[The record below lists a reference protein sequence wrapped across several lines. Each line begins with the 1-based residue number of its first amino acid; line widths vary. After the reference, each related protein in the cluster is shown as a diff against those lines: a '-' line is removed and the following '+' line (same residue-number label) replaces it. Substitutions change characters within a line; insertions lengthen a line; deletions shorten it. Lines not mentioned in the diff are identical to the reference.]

1 MNNTTFWQRKIQ
13 ALLHDP
19 PNKALNIKGHEAEAQ
34 AWAQKLGIGKLNDK
48 DFKPADWI
56 ASAADR
62 LNFPSYWSIGGANFR
77 NKPYLTHPLT
87 GKKLNLGGGRF
98 LPTQINEDWLRTAMQ
113 TSIDQIPDAIK
124 ADQQKLFLWLWRNW
138 SSEIQAAEGN
148 QLGALWDLLP
158 ADTRIPDHSI
168 WAHQSLTSAIA
179 ATADSKG
186 DPDPAF
192 LLFTIGPV
200 QAFISAARRTQDLW
214 AGSYLLSYLNWQAIQ
229 VIAEEIGPDA
239 VIFPNLIGQP
249 LCDRWLQSKGVFTGD
264 INPEDLILPSLPNRF
279 LAIVPASQGKEL
291 AQKAA
296 KAVKKAWY
304 EISNAVRTDLESL
317 FPNGQKPQWQET
329 WKRQIES
336 NFDTYWQVYPWRP
349 QGHSIQDID
358 YKFLDPHKPF
368 LGDRLT
374 KIDEILKIYAKQEK
388 EGGGQYAPNI
398 GAIYSDLYFITEKA
412 LGSRKALRNFK
423 QVPEQ
428 GDKSTLGGDRAALH
442 DRVDKVGLISDD
454 FDRKSSDSTRVSRES
469 IRDFWRDLAH
479 KLQKKGRW
487 EIQENGQERLDAI
500 ELTKRCAW
508 RSYLQTHLDVL
519 PQTFDAIDE
528 DNLEE
533 SYKDLLYQLKF
544 PSTSNITVASFKLA
558 IIQKATGERANT
570 LRQALQNWKKAVLHS
585 PMIKGNRVLPDVIP
599 YLPTLVSPNDLL
611 LNSFLKLDGRLLFEE
626 TYLEEAR
633 KPVSSE
639 HQKSIEKARE
649 TLKKFLSIASSEEY
663 KIAKPRKYF
672 AVLMMD
678 GDNMGSWISGEKMP
692 EYRKLLHPDTQ
703 KKLETDPTYKEIWEP
718 ILGNPR
724 LMSPAIHGFISK
736 ALGDF
741 SLKLVRH
748 IVEERYA
755 GKLVYAGGDDVMALL
770 PLDCALEVAR
780 ELRAAF
786 SGELTTDDQGEKL
799 EVDFAAKESQAS
811 KSGYVLLKRPD
822 RERELLTTM
831 GSEATASTGIV
842 IAHHTQP
849 LDLTLQEVRK
859 AEKAAKSAGRNSFS
873 LTFLKRSGEIMSAS
887 AKWLYKE
894 EFVNL
899 FINTARYSN
908 QSENDF
914 LTEQSSNCIDTIQVL
929 QEFKTAFA
937 NKQISGSFPYE
948 LRSESQR
955 LANLESEE
963 IFSSEIKRIL
973 LRKRGEANLS
983 PEERKNLAEDLSK
996 KLAHL
1001 ASNADLL
1008 NKSKL
1013 VMLALCFSLSL
1024 DLLPTIRN
1032 IFLKQVV
1039 SIKPSE
1045 KLKTFADLLVF
1056 TRFLAT
1062 GEGEE

>member
-1 MNNTTFWQRKIQ
+1 MKKVLEPIVDWQRKIQ

-113 TSIDQIPDAIK
+113 SSIAQIPDAIK

-249 LCDRWLQSKGVFTGD
+249 LCDRWLQSKGIFTGE
-264 INPEDLILPSLPNRF
+264 IKPEDLILPSLPNRF
-279 LAIVPASQGKEL
+279 LAIVPVSQGKKL
-291 AQKAA
+291 AKKAA
-296 KAVKKAWY
+296 EVVHKKWL
-304 EISNAVRTDLESL
+304 EISHAVRDDLEKL
-317 FPNGQKPQWQET
+317 FPENQKPQWTAT
-329 WKRQIES
+329 WDRQVENIFE
-336 NFDTYWQVYPWRP
+336 TYWQVYPWRP
-349 QGHSIQDID
+349 QGHSIQDKD

-368 LGDRLT
+368 LGDHLDKDDRLSKVT
-374 KIDEILKIYAKQEK
+374 KILEIYSKEEK

-412 LGSRKALRNFK
+412 LGSRKALRNFP

-442 DRVDKVGLISDD
+442 DLSSELTVKEFWHD
-454 FDRKSSDSTRVSRES
+454 FTNILR
-469 IRDFWRDLAH
+469 A
-479 KLQKKGRW
+479 KGIY
-487 EIQENGQERLDAI
+487 EIQEGGVERLDAI
-500 ELTKRCAW
+500 ELTKRFAW
-508 RSYLQTHLDVL
+508 RS
-519 PQTFDAIDE
+519 FF
-528 DNLEE
+528 
-533 SYKDLLYQLKF
+533 KDQEGYETENGQDGLRF
-544 PSTSNITVASFKLA
+544 PSTSSVATAKFKAEVIAKFNLPNV
-558 IIQKATGERANT
+558 QKLRDALNT
-570 LRQALQNWKKAVLHS
+570 WIRSIPRSIRWQNVTRK
-585 PMIKGNRVLPDVIP
+585 NVIP
-599 YLPTLVSPNDLL
+599 YLSALAPKDKLITE
-611 LNSFLKLDGRLLFEE
+611 FLMIDGRLIFQESYE
-626 TYLEEAR
+626 
-633 KPVSSE
+633 SE
-639 HQKSIEKARE
+639 INQTANEQEIRNAISA
-649 TLKKFLSIASSEEY
+649 LKDFLQVTQEY

-678 GDNMGSWISGEKMP
+678 GDYMGSWIAGDKMP
-692 EYRKLLHPDTQ
+692 KYQEVLHPDTRA
-703 KKLETDPTYKEIWEP
+703 KLESDVKGIDYKDIWKP
-718 ILGNPR
+718 ILDEHR

-786 SGELTTDDQGEKL
+786 SGELTTNDQGEDL
-799 EVDFAAKESQAS
+799 NVDFAAKETQAS
-811 KSGYVLLKRPD
+811 KSGYVLLKRPNREKS

-849 LDLTLQEVRK
+849 LDLSLQEARK
-859 AEKAAKSAGRNSFS
+859 AEKAAKSAGRNSFA
-873 LTFLKRSGEIMSAS
+873 LTFLKRSGEIMSAG
-887 AKWLYKE
+887 AKWYYPQNAPNPDDKQEDKDDKQEDKSLDTIALLLKFQKHFADDHISSKFPYILRE
-894 EFVNL
+894 
-899 FINTARYSN
+899 
-908 QSENDF
+908 QSET
-914 LTEQSSNCIDTIQVL
+914 L
-929 QEFKTAFA
+929 A
-937 NKQISGSFPYE
+937 E
-948 LRSESQR
+948 L
-955 LANLESEE
+955 E
-963 IFSSEIKRIL
+963 IEGLYAAEIKRL
-973 LRKRGEANLS
+973 LHRQQGE
-983 PEERKNLAEDLSK
+983 K
-996 KLAHL
+996 KLSEAEEKSLADELATMVIRANSAHRVSL
-1001 ASNADLL
+1001 KDDDQ
-1008 NKSKL
+1008 NK
-1013 VMLALCFSLSL
+1013 
-1024 DLLPTIRN
+1024 T
-1032 IFLKQVV
+1032 
-1039 SIKPSE
+1039 KPQTQ
-1045 KLKTFADLLVF
+1045 LKTFASLLVF

>member
-1 MNNTTFWQRKIQ
+1 MSNTTFWQRKIQ

-62 LNFPSYWSIGGANFR
+62 LNFPGYWSIGGANFR

-113 TSIDQIPDAIK
+113 TSIDRIPDAIK
-124 ADQQKLFLWLWRNW
+124 ADHQKLFLWLWRNW
-138 SSEIQAAEGN
+138 SNEIQAAEGN

-249 LCDRWLQSKGVFTGD
+249 LCDRWLHLKDKNLASMPNG
-264 INPEDLILPSLPNRF
+264 EDLILPSLPNRF

-291 AQKAA
+291 AEKAA
-296 KAVKKAWY
+296 KAVKKTWY

-336 NFDTYWQVYPWRP
+336 TFDTYWQVYPWRP

-374 KIDEILKIYAKQEK
+374 KTEKILKIYAKQEK
-388 EGGGQYAPNI
+388 DGGGQYAPNI

-412 LGSRKALRNFK
+412 LGSRKALRNFP

-442 DRVDKVGLISDD
+442 DL
-454 FDRKSSDSTRVSRES
+454 SSDLTVKEFWH
-469 IRDFWRDLAH
+469 DFTNILRA
-479 KLQKKGRW
+479 KGIY
-487 EIQENGQERLDAI
+487 EIQEGGVERLDAI
-500 ELTKRCAW
+500 ELTKRFAW
-508 RSYLQTHLDVL
+508 RY
-519 PQTFDAIDE
+519 FFKNE
-528 DNLEE
+528 DGYDTNSGQDGLT
-533 SYKDLLYQLKF
+533 F
-544 PSTSNITVASFKLA
+544 PSTSSVATATFKRDVIEKLGLPNS
-558 IIQKATGERANT
+558 QE
-570 LRQALQNWKKAVLHS
+570 LRDALQGWIHS
-585 PMIKGNRVLPDVIP
+585 MPSSIRRENTTRKNVIP
-599 YLPTLVSPNDLL
+599 YLSSNAPKKDDLIKH
-611 LNSFLKLDGRLLFEE
+611 FLMIDGRLLFQE
-626 TYLEEAR
+626 TY
-633 KPVSSE
+633 E
-639 HQKSIEKARE
+639 HEVNSLAENLDIRE
-649 TLKKFLSIASSEEY
+649 TLKYLKNFIKVAQKY

-678 GDNMGSWISGEKMP
+678 GDNMGSWIAGDKMP
-692 EYRKLLHPDTQ
+692 KYREVLHPDTRS
-703 KKLETDPTYKEIWEP
+703 KLESDVKGIDYKDIWKP
-718 ILGNPR
+718 ILDEHR

-786 SGELTTDDQGEKL
+786 SGELTTNDQGEDL
-799 EVDFAAKESQAS
+799 NVDFAAKETQAS
-811 KSGYVLLKRPD
+811 KSGYVLLKRPNREKS

-849 LDLTLQEVRK
+849 LDLSLQEARK
-859 AEKAAKSAGRNSFS
+859 AEKAAKSAGRNSFA
-873 LTFLKRSGEIMSAS
+873 LTFLKRSGEIMSAG
-887 AKWLYKE
+887 AKWYYPQNAPNPDDKQEDKDDKQEDKSLDTIALLLKFQKHFADDHISSKFPYILRE
-894 EFVNL
+894 
-899 FINTARYSN
+899 
-908 QSENDF
+908 QSET
-914 LTEQSSNCIDTIQVL
+914 L
-929 QEFKTAFA
+929 A
-937 NKQISGSFPYE
+937 E
-948 LRSESQR
+948 L
-955 LANLESEE
+955 E
-963 IFSSEIKRIL
+963 IEGLYAAEIKRL
-973 LRKRGEANLS
+973 LHRQQGE
-983 PEERKNLAEDLSK
+983 K
-996 KLAHL
+996 KLSEAEEKSLADELATMVIRANSAHRVSL
-1001 ASNADLL
+1001 KDDDQ
-1008 NKSKL
+1008 NK
-1013 VMLALCFSLSL
+1013 
-1024 DLLPTIRN
+1024 T
-1032 IFLKQVV
+1032 
-1039 SIKPSE
+1039 KPQTQ
-1045 KLKTFADLLVF
+1045 LKTFASLLVF

>member
-1 MNNTTFWQRKIQ
+1 MQDLKFWQRKIQ

-19 PNKALNIKGHEAEAQ
+19 PNKALNIKDHEAEAQ

-62 LNFPSYWSIGGANFR
+62 LNFPSYRSIGGANFR

-113 TSIDQIPDAIK
+113 TSIDQITDVIK
-124 ADQQKLFLWLWRNW
+124 NDKQKLFLWLWCNW

-264 INPEDLILPSLPNRF
+264 IKPEDLILPSLPNRF

-296 KAVKKAWY
+296 DAVHKKWL
-304 EISNAVRTDLESL
+304 EISHAVRDDLEKL
-317 FPNGQKPQWQET
+317 FPENQKPQWTAT
-329 WKRQIES
+329 WDRQVKNIFE
-336 NFDTYWQVYPWRP
+336 TYWQVYPWRP
-349 QGHSIQDID
+349 EGHSIQDKD

-374 KIDEILKIYAKQEK
+374 KIEEILQIYATHDRN
-388 EGGGQYAPNI
+388 GGGQYHPNI
-398 GAIYSDLYFITEKA
+398 GTIYSDLYFITEKA

-423 QVPEQ
+423 QVSEQ

-442 DRVDKVGLISDD
+442 DLSSELTVKEFWHD
-454 FDRKSSDSTRVSRES
+454 FTNILR
-469 IRDFWRDLAH
+469 A
-479 KLQKKGRW
+479 KGIY
-487 EIQENGQERLDAI
+487 EIQEGGVERLDAI
-500 ELTKRCAW
+500 ELTKRFAW
-508 RSYLQTHLDVL
+508 RSFFKKQEGYDMNSGQNGLT
-519 PQTFDAIDE
+519 
-528 DNLEE
+528 
-533 SYKDLLYQLKF
+533 F
-544 PSTSNITVASFKLA
+544 PSTSSVATATFKRDVIEKLGLPNS
-558 IIQKATGERANT
+558 QE
-570 LRQALQNWKKAVLHS
+570 LRDALQAWIHS
-585 PMIKGNRVLPDVIP
+585 IPLSIQEQNKIRKNVIP
-599 YLPTLVSPNDLL
+599 YLSSNALKKDGLIKH
-611 LNSFLKLDGRLLFEE
+611 FLMIDGRLLFQE
-626 TYLEEAR
+626 TY
-633 KPVSSE
+633 E
-639 HQKSIEKARE
+639 HEVNSLAENLDVRE
-649 TLKKFLSIASSEEY
+649 TLKYLKNFIKVAQKY

-718 ILGNPR
+718 ILSNPR

-786 SGELTTDDQGEKL
+786 SGELTTDDQGGKL

-811 KSGYVLLKRPD
+811 KSGYVLLKRPNREKN

-859 AEKAAKSAGRNSFS
+859 AEKAAKSAGRNSFA
-873 LTFLKRSGEIMSAS
+873 LTFLKRSGEIMTAG
-887 AKWLYKE
+887 AKWYYPKNAPNPDNKQENVEDKSLDTIALLLKFQKHFADDHISSKFPYILRE
-894 EFVNL
+894 
-899 FINTARYSN
+899 
-908 QSENDF
+908 QSET
-914 LTEQSSNCIDTIQVL
+914 L
-929 QEFKTAFA
+929 A
-937 NKQISGSFPYE
+937 E
-948 LRSESQR
+948 L
-955 LANLESEE
+955 E
-963 IFSSEIKRIL
+963 IEGLYAAEIKRL
-973 LRKRGEANLS
+973 LHRQQGE
-983 PEERKNLAEDLSK
+983 K
-996 KLAHL
+996 KLSEAEEKSLADELATMVIRANSAHR
-1001 ASNADLL
+1001 ASLKDDDQ
-1008 NKSKL
+1008 NK
-1013 VMLALCFSLSL
+1013 
-1024 DLLPTIRN
+1024 T
-1032 IFLKQVV
+1032 
-1039 SIKPSE
+1039 KPQTQ
-1045 KLKTFADLLVF
+1045 LKTFASLLVF

-1062 GEGEE
+1062 GEGED

>member
-1 MNNTTFWQRKIQ
+1 MQDLKFWQRKIQ

-19 PNKALNIKGHEAEAQ
+19 PNKALNIKGHEAEAR
-34 AWAQKLGIGKLNDK
+34 AWAQKLGIGKLNDQ

-124 ADQQKLFLWLWRNW
+124 ADRQKLFLWLWRNW

-249 LCDRWLQSKGVFTGD
+249 LCDRWLQSKGVFTGE
-264 INPEDLILPSLPNRF
+264 IKPEDLILPSLPNRF

-296 KAVKKAWY
+296 KAVKEAWY
-304 EISNAVRTDLESL
+304 EISNAVRTDLENL
-317 FPNGQKPQWQET
+317 FPNGLKTQWQET

-336 NFDTYWQVYPWRP
+336 TFDTYWQVYPWRP
-349 QGHSIQDID
+349 QGHSIQDKD

-374 KIDEILKIYAKQEK
+374 KTEGILKIYAKQEK
-388 EGGGQYAPNI
+388 DGGGQYAPNI

-412 LGSRKALRNFK
+412 LGSRKALRNFP

-442 DRVDKVGLISDD
+442 DL
-454 FDRKSSDSTRVSRES
+454 SSDLTVKE
-469 IRDFWRDLAH
+469 FWNNFTNTLRA
-479 KLQKKGRW
+479 KGIY
-487 EIQENGQERLDAI
+487 EIQEGGVERLDAI
-500 ELTKRCAW
+500 ELTKRFAW
-508 RSYLQTHLDVL
+508 RSFFKKQDGYDMNSGHSGLT
-519 PQTFDAIDE
+519 
-528 DNLEE
+528 
-533 SYKDLLYQLKF
+533 F
-544 PSTSNITVASFKLA
+544 PSTSSVATATFKNNVISQL
-558 IIQKATGERANT
+558 ILPNPQKLKDALDDWIRSIPGSIREQNT
-570 LRQALQNWKKAVLHS
+570 TRKN
-585 PMIKGNRVLPDVIP
+585 VIP
-599 YLPTLVSPNDLL
+599 FLVPHSVGDKSINKSITD
-611 LNSFLKLDGRLLFEE
+611 FLMIDGRLLFQESYQQE
-626 TYLEEAR
+626 IDLSANEIAIKKTIDR
-633 KPVSSE
+633 
-639 HQKSIEKARE
+639 
-649 TLKKFLSIASSEEY
+649 LKDFLKVAQEY

-692 EYRKLLHPDTQ
+692 EYRMLLHPDTQ
-703 KKLETDPTYKEIWEP
+703 QSLETDSTYKEIWEP
-718 ILGNPR
+718 ILNNPR

-811 KSGYVLLKRPD
+811 KSGYVLLKRPN

-873 LTFLKRSGEIMSAS
+873 LTFLKRSGEIMTAG
-887 AKWLYKE
+887 AKWYYSQ
-894 EFVNL
+894 
-899 FINTARYSN
+899 NTPNTDDKQEDKS
-908 QSENDF
+908 
-914 LTEQSSNCIDTIQVL
+914 LDTIALLLKFQ
-929 QEFKTAFA
+929 KHFA
-937 NKQISGSFPYE
+937 DDHISSKFPYI
-948 LRSESQR
+948 LREHSET
-955 LANLESEE
+955 LADLDIEGLYAA
-963 IFSSEIKRIL
+963 EIKRL
-973 LRKRGEANLS
+973 LHRQQGEKKLS
-983 PEERKNLAEDLSK
+983 EAEEKLLAEE
-996 KLAHL
+996 LATMVIRANSSHR
-1001 ASNADLL
+1001 ASLKEDDA
-1008 NKSKL
+1008 NK
-1013 VMLALCFSLSL
+1013 A
-1024 DLLPTIRN
+1024 
-1032 IFLKQVV
+1032 
-1039 SIKPSE
+1039 KPQTQ
-1045 KLKTFADLLVF
+1045 LKTFASLLVF